1 MPERI
6 ASQLLFCASRGLAR
20 SETQARIVVTK
31 RHRIQFPAADVRELC
46 QDEVYFYLLDGGS
59 KKKIRLHDYDEIFA
73 VPGLYEQ
80 VVYERLKCQ
89 SPATVVEVLRY
100 SVSQSQQRLNELRV
114 LDLGAGNGMAGEEL
128 KNQGVSRLV
137 GVDIIP
143 EARAATERDR
153 PGIYDAYYV
162 MDFDRLSDDD
172 RDELNSWSFDCLISV
187 AALGFGDIPANAFLE
202 AFNMVGKDG
211 WVAFNVKETFLDRSD
226 DSGFSQLIRELIFS
240 EYLDLY
246 HLQRYRH
253 RFSIEGEPLYYFALG
268 GKKTGDVPPSLS
280 DSIDLSA

>member
-1 MPERI
+1 M
-6 ASQLLFCASRGLAR
+6 
-20 SETQARIVVTK
+20 TK
-31 RHRIQFPAADVRELC
+31 RHRIQFPPADVRELC
-46 QDEVYFYLLDGGS
+46 QDEVYFYLLDGDS
-59 KKKIRLHDYDEIFA
+59 KEKIRMHDYHRIFA

-89 SPATVVEVLRY
+89 SPATVVDVLSR
-100 SVSQSQQRLNELRV
+100 SVSHSHQGLNELRV
-114 LDLGAGNGMAGEEL
+114 LDLGAGNGMVGDEL
-128 KNQGVSRLV
+128 KKHGVSRLV

-153 PGIYDAYYV
+153 PGVYDAYYL
-162 MDFDRLSDDD
+162 MDFCSLDDD
-172 RDELNSWSFDCLISV
+172 ERDDLKSWSLDCLVSV
-187 AALGFGDIPANAFLE
+187 AALGFGDIPAQAFLE
-202 AFNMVGKDG
+202 AFNMIGKDG
-211 WVAFNVKETFLDRSD
+211 WIAFNVKETFLDRSD

-268 GKKTGDVPPSLS
+268 GRKTGDVSSSFADSL
-280 DSIDLSA
+280 DLSA